1 MRSTMESQSAAIR
14 ASELTKRFGDLTAV
28 DHVSFEVRRG
38 ELFGLLGPNG
48 AGKTTLSRMLTTLIV
63 PTSGQGF
70 VAGFDV
76 ARDPVRVREAIG
88 VIPQALTSDLDLTG
102 WENVDIYGGFYNL
115 SRRVRRERAQHLIHM
130 VGLTERANDLVQ
142 TYSGGMR
149 RRLEIARGLVHSP
162 EVLFLD
168 EPTIGLD
175 PQSRRAVWDLLE
187 QLRRDTG
194 LTISLTTHYMDEAET
209 LCDRIAIVDGGKI
222 IAIGSPAELKAMVKG
237 SDRLELEVQGDAEK
251 IARDAARTAGRPRSH
266 ARSRRPDCR
275 SGRRR
280 RPRDAEDYQ
289 RNRERRR
296 QGFLDQAR
304 ADVARGCLHPLH
316 RTAPARRTGAQGRL
330 LQLELRD
337 ADAAGTLKEEAGR

>member
-1 MRSTMESQSAAIR
+1 MESSPAAIQAR
-14 ASELTKRFGDLTAV
+14 ELTKRFGEFTAV
-28 DHVSFEVRRG
+28 DRVSFEVRRG

-63 PTSGQGF
+63 PTSGYGL

-76 ARDPVRVREAIG
+76 AREPERVREAIG

-102 WENVDIYGGFYNL
+102 WENIDIYGQFYNL
-115 SRRVRRERAQHLIHM
+115 ARRPRRDRARQLLHM

-149 RRLEIARGLVHSP
+149 RRLEIARGLIHSP

-187 QLRRDTG
+187 ELRRETG

-209 LCDRIAIVDGGKI
+209 LCDRIAIVDGGRI
-222 IAIGSPAELKAMVKG
+222 IAIGTPTELKAMVKG
-237 SDRLELEVQGDAEK
+237 SDRVELEIAGDTEK
-251 IARDAARTAGRPRSH
+251 IIPILRQIPGIYDVTRDPDGPLVVTADDGAHAMPRIIAEIENAGAAVTSIKLERMSLEDVFIRFT
-266 ARSRRPDCR
+266 
-275 SGRRR
+275 GRRL
-280 RPRDAEDYQ
+280 RDE
-289 RNRERRR
+289 
-296 QGFLDQAR
+296 
-304 ADVARGCLHPLH
+304 
-316 RTAPARRTGAQGRL
+316 PARKGGFFSSSFGMPMPPGR
-330 LQLELRD
+330 
-337 ADAAGTLKEEAGR
+337 

>member
-1 MRSTMESQSAAIR
+1 MESQSAAIQAR
-14 ASELTKRFGDLTAV
+14 ELTKRFGEFTAV
-28 DHVSFEVRRG
+28 DHVTFEVRRG

-76 ARDPVRVREAIG
+76 ARDPGRVREAIG

-115 SRRVRRERAQHLIHM
+115 SRRVRRERAQHLLHM

-149 RRLEIARGLVHSP
+149 RRLEIARGLIHSP

-187 QLRRDTG
+187 ALRMESEI
-194 LTISLTTHYMDEAET
+194 TISLTTHYMDEAES
-209 LCDRIAIVDGGKI
+209 LCDRIAIVDAGKI
-222 IAIGSPAELKAMVKG
+222 IALDTPLGLKSMVPGADRIDLVVDRNPEAVAESLKGLPFLK
-237 SDRLELEVQGDAEK
+237 EV
-251 IARDAARTAGRPRSH
+251 
-266 ARSRRPDCR
+266 
-275 SGRRR
+275 
-280 RPRDAEDYQ
+280 
-289 RNRERRR
+289 NREGQKRLTITTDD
-296 QGFLDQAR
+296 GAHALPKVLDLIEEHGDR
-304 ADVARGCLHPLH
+304 ATSVTVQRLSLEDVFIHFTG
-316 RTAPARRTGAQGRL
+316 RT
-330 LQLELRD
+330 LRD
-337 ADAAGTLKEEAGR
+337 EPAKKV

>member
-1 MRSTMESQSAAIR
+1 MESQSAAIQ
-14 ASELTKRFGDLTAV
+14 ASELTKRFGEFTAV

-63 PTSGQGF
+63 PTSGHGF

-76 ARDPVRVREAIG
+76 AHDPVRVREAIG

-149 RRLEIARGLVHSP
+149 RRLEIARGLIHSP

-187 QLRRDTG
+187 QLRRYTG

-251 IARDAARTAGRPRSH
+251 IVAMLRGQPGVHEVTRDPDGPIVVLADDGAHAMPKIIGEIENAGAKVSSIKLERMSFEDVFIRFT
-266 ARSRRPDCR
+266 
-275 SGRRR
+275 GRRL
-280 RPRDAEDYQ
+280 RDE
-289 RNRERRR
+289 
-296 QGFLDQAR
+296 
-304 ADVARGCLHPLH
+304 
-316 RTAPARRTGAQGRL
+316 PARKGGFFSSSFGMPMPPGR
-330 LQLELRD
+330 
-337 ADAAGTLKEEAGR
+337 

>member
-1 MRSTMESQSAAIR
+1 MESQSAAIQAR
-14 ASELTKRFGDLTAV
+14 ELTKRFGAFTAV

-76 ARDPVRVREAIG
+76 EREPGRVREAIG

-149 RRLEIARGLVHSP
+149 RRLEIARGLIHSP

-187 QLRRDTG
+187 TLRKESEI
-194 LTISLTTHYMDEAET
+194 TISLTTHYMDEAES

-222 IAIGSPAELKAMVKG
+222 IALDTPVGLKSMVPGADRIDLVVEKNPTAIAEMLKPMPYLREVNLDG
-237 SDRLELEVQGDAEK
+237 GNRLQLSSNDG
-251 IARDAARTAGRPRSH
+251 
-266 ARSRRPDCR
+266 
-275 SGRRR
+275 
-280 RPRDAEDYQ
+280 
-289 RNRERRR
+289 
-296 QGFLDQAR
+296 AR
-304 ADVARGCLHPLH
+304 AIPKI
-316 RTAPARRTGAQGRL
+316 
-330 LQLELRD
+330 LE
-337 ADAAGTLKEEAGR
+337 AIDAAGDHVTSITVQKLSLEDVFIHFTGRTLRDEPAKKVSLFVGAGMPQQR